1 MSNRSSS
8 LLVVVLLLASLLFA
22 GIGPAAAE
30 DRATG
35 DWIQASDGL
44 PTSGTYFGV
53 VFGDVNNDGK
63 LDIVGATDGDGVR
76 VFLGN
81 GAGQWSAVSNHPAT
95 DGGFGDVVL
104 GDYDK
109 DGNVDIVAGSPG
121 NGDGNPNGLHLWKG
135 DGKGGF
141 TERTS
146 GSGLPTNGNWRG
158 VAVGDVDGD
167 GHMDIAGTNGY
178 GTSEGIHV
186 YLGDGAGKF
195 EDQSTGL
202 PNNQDRDSNVVL
214 ADFDND
220 DDLDLAAG
228 GAAGVDV
235 YMVNKGPLGSL
246 VWTQSSVGLT
256 DSRMSGITGADW
268 NKDGATDLVVSAYNA
283 GGGNGIYAYENTR
296 NGALWSSSS
305 SGLPDDGDYIE
316 NAVGDLDGDG
326 DPDIVTAGSYGGEYG
341 VHVYYG
347 DGDGSWTENSAGFSD
362 NVQYVGVD
370 VGDYNG
376 DGTLDIVAGK
386 RTRGGG
392 LEVWKNP
399 SGVVPPPLP
408 EIEMTFPSGGE
419 SLTGGATHDVTWTLS
434 SGTPGFDISIKYSTD
449 SGATYTQVVDDSVT
463 QGEEGTGSTTW
474 EVPVINSA
482 KVRVRAE
489 VLDNA
494 DQTVT
499 RSGRDFEIDSTAPVV
514 SSNFPKGGS
523 TGVSTSTMVI
533 ITFAEGMA
541 EASSDAV
548 TIAGPGSPS
557 LSDPSWSGTQ
567 LTLATSGLQPD
578 SLYTV
583 TVGTT
588 AMDDSLPGNSMAQP
602 HGFTFT
608 TGTGDTPTPPIVQ
621 YTSPEHDSLNVA
633 ITTSVRMGF
642 SKGMDTTVTQTAVSV
657 SPSFSWSPVWSDGDT
672 VLTMSPDV
680 NLMPNTRYTVTV
692 SDNALASDG
701 TGMGSPYAFHFTTGD
716 PPDVTAPAVTNNYPP
731 DRQREIDPDIEEITI
746 TFSEPMDTTSVEAA
760 LSISQATIT
769 SKTWRVG
776 DTVLALT
783 VDMVEGQRYT
793 VTVGTGASDKAGNRI
808 TEEFSFYFVT
818 QAADEPSTETPGLVA
833 PLLLL
838 SMTMAAMLALRARR
852 E

>member
-1 MSNRSSS
+1 
-8 LLVVVLLLASLLFA
+8 
-22 GIGPAAAE
+22 
-30 DRATG
+30 
-35 DWIQASDGL
+35 
-44 PTSGTYFGV
+44 
-53 VFGDVNNDGK
+53 
-63 LDIVGATDGDGVR
+63 

-81 GAGQWSAVSNHPAT
+81 GAGQWTAVSNHPAT
-95 DGGFGDVVL
+95 DGGYGDVIL
-104 GDYDK
+104 GDYDD
-109 DGNVDIVAGSPG
+109 DGNADIVAGSPG
-121 NGDGNPNGLHLWKG
+121 NGDGNPNGIHIWKG
-135 DGKGGF
+135 DGSGGF
-141 TERTS
+141 TEKTS

-167 GHMDIAGTNGY
+167 GNLDIAGTNGY

-195 EDQSTGL
+195 TDHSTGL

-214 ADFDND
+214 VDFDND

-228 GAAGVDV
+228 GNAGVDV
-235 YMVNKGPLGSL
+235 YLVNKGPGGNLL
-246 VWTQSSVGLT
+246 WTPSSVGLT

-268 NKDGATDLVVSAYNA
+268 NKDGLTDLVVSAYGA
-283 GGGNGIYAYENTR
+283 GNGNGIYAYENTR
-296 NGALWSSSS
+296 NAALWSSSS

-326 DPDIVTAGSYGGEYG
+326 NPDIVTAGSYGGEYG

-347 DGDGSWTENSAGFSD
+347 DGAGSWVEKSPGFSD

-376 DGTLDIVAGK
+376 DGTLDVVAGK

-392 LEVWKNP
+392 IEVWKNP

-408 EIEMTFPSGGE
+408 EIEMTFPGGGE
-419 SLTGGATHDVTWTLS
+419 SLTGGSVHDVTWTLS
-434 SGTPGFDISIKYSTD
+434 SGTPGYSIALRYSTD
-449 SGATYTQVVDDSVT
+449 SGATFTQVIDDDLS
-463 QGEEGTGSTTW
+463 QGDAGDGSTSW
-474 EVPVINSA
+474 EIPVINSG

-489 VLDNA
+489 VIDNA

-499 RSGRDFEIDSTAPVV
+499 RSGRDFEIDSTAPTV

-523 TGVSTSTMVI
+523 TQVSTSTMVI
-533 ITFAEGMA
+533 ITFAEGMS
-541 EASSDAV
+541 EASSEAV
-548 TIAGPGSPS
+548 SIAGPGNPS

-567 LTLATSGLQPD
+567 LTMATSGLQAE

-588 AMDDSLPGNSMAQP
+588 ATDDSVPGNAMAEI
-602 HGFTFT
+602 HAFTFT
-608 TGTGDTPTPPIVQ
+608 TGDGVAPTPPIVQ
-621 YTSPEHDSLNVA
+621 YTTPLHDANNVG
-633 ITTSVRMGF
+633 TGTSVKMGF
-642 SKGMDTTVTQTAVSV
+642 SKAMDTTVTQGAVSV
-657 SPSFSWSPVWSDGDT
+657 DPSISWSPVWSDGNT
-672 VLTMSPDV
+672 VLTMVPDV

-716 PPDVTAPAVTNNYPP
+716 PPDVTAPSVTNNYPP
-731 DRQREIDPDIEEITI
+731 DRQREIDPYIEEVTI
-746 TFSEPMDTTSVEAA
+746 TFSEPMDTGSVESV
-760 LSISQATIT
+760 LRISAGTIT

-776 DTVLALT
+776 DTVLAMT
-783 VDMVEGQRYT
+783 VDLTEGQRYT
-793 VTVGTGASDKAGNRI
+793 VTVGQGATDKSGNRL

-818 QAADEPSTETPGLVA
+818 QDADEPTTEAPGLVA
-833 PLLLL
+833 PLLLV
-838 SMTMAAMLALRARR
+838 SMTMAAFVALRARR
-852 E
+852 D